1 TEGVFINSMLAGGAV
16 LSGGNVDHSILFQN
30 IFIDDR
36 ALVTNSVIFS
46 DVRVGKKVRLNNCI
60 IDKHVNI
67 PDGEVIGFDPEKD
80 RERFSVSDNG
90 IVVVPKNYSF

>member
-1 TEGVFINSMLAGGAV
+1 M
-16 LSGGNVDHSILFQN
+16 DHSILFQN

-60 IDKHVNI
+60 IDKHVTI
-67 PDGEVIGFDPEKD
+67 PDGEEIGFDPEKD

-90 IVVVPKNYSF
+90 IVVIPKNYSFNR